1 MKKLVM
7 FGFAVIAA
15 CAVNA
20 ASFNWAAS
28 AVNGVDANGNVLSS
42 AGDGAKIVL
51 AYLGNG
57 ESASFANAVAVQT
70 GTWTVG
76 ASKGKY
82 SAKVGGSYDGSGAGA
97 FADGNVYAVMVELD
111 DGSLT
116 QLKAAD
122 GTALTTTYTVTG
134 YSGANW
140 AGTTYTF
147 ATSNYIGDKASYAA
161 VPEPTSGL
169 LMLVGLGALAL
180 RRRRA

>member
-7 FGFAVIAA
+7 FGFAVVAA

-20 ASFNWAAS
+20 ASFDWAAS
-28 AVNGVDANGNVLSS
+28 SVNAVDGTGATLTSSGDA
-42 AGDGAKIVL
+42 AKIVL

-57 ESASFANAVAVQT
+57 ESASFANAVAVQDGAWSIVSAK
-70 GTWTVG
+70 GTTN
-76 ASKGKY
+76 
-82 SAKVGGSYDGSGAGA
+82 AKVGGTYSGSMAE
-97 FADGNVYAVMVELD
+97 GNVYAVMVELD
-111 DGSLT
+111 NGSLA

-134 YSGANW
+134 YSGDNW
-140 AGTTYTF
+140 SGPQYTF
-147 ATSNYIGDKASYAA
+147 ASSNYLGDKASYA

>member
-7 FGFAVIAA
+7 FGFAVVAA

-28 AVNGVDANGNVLSS
+28 AVNGVDGMGATLTSSGN
-42 AGDGAKIVL
+42 AAKIVL

-57 ESASFANAVAVQT
+57 ASADFANAVAVQT
-70 GTWTVG
+70 GTWTIQT
-76 ASKGKY
+76 SKGTTN
-82 SAKVGGSYDGSGAGA
+82 AKVAGTYTGTGAGGL
-97 FADGNVYAVMVELD
+97 ADGNVYAVMVERD
-111 DGSLT
+111 DGSLV

-134 YSGANW
+134 YSGDNW

-147 ATSNYIGDKASYAA
+147 ATGNYIGDKASYA